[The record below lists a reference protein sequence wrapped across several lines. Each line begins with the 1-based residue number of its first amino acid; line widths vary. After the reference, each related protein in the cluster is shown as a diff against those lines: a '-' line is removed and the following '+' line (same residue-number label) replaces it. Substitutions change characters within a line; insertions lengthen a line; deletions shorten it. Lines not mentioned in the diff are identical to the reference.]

1 VGAFM
6 IPVWVSEP
14 PQNNSNTYYGIGI
27 ADGIDAKAI
36 EKARLKAK
44 RDLASRL
51 YLTFTNTLTEN
62 RQTIQKNTFFGK
74 VRDTQD
80 SGERTDMVSSLSN
93 ISGITD
99 SKLEVSQSLKMTF
112 CLVQL
117 DKKTLN
123 LQLRNKLN
131 VALEEIHTSK
141 IPFKLEDLKRDI
153 NNATNLGLY
162 TFFYGIKY
170 NSYKSN
176 KNLIYYVFFRDP
188 KEVIEEDLCY

>member
-1 VGAFM
+1 M

-14 PQNNSNTYYGIGI
+14 PQNNANTYYGIGI

-44 RDLASRL
+44 GDLASRL
-51 YLTFTNTLTEN
+51 YLTFTNILIEN
-62 RQTIQKNTFFGK
+62 RQTIQKNTFLGK
-74 VRDTQD
+74 VKDTQN
-80 SGERTDMVSSLSN
+80 SRENTSMVSSLSN

-117 DKKTLN
+117 DRKILN
-123 LQLRNKLN
+123 SQLRNKLN

-141 IPFKLEDLKRDI
+141 TPKLSDLKKDI

-176 KNLIYYVFFRDP
+176 KNLMYYVFFRDP
-188 KEVIEEDLCY
+188 KEVTEEGLCY